1 MQQVNKYQNEMEK
14 PVNLALLSTS
24 GSSCPD
30 IRPVLKRLREIIV
43 LDPRCESIDLRD
55 IAPVE
60 GLAMNIMMEMYRD
73 FTMKL
78 PPLTNPVMSLS
89 SLSERNDIILSVDEI
104 QVFSEP
110 TDFEASPEQKCGIKM
125 GIPLVNSLKD
135 FNCLSMIIA
144 ELLAYT
150 TTHAADGRLDIVADQ
165 KKCKVMGLPYVNL
178 IDVRKILN
186 VSGLQPADSRNAIYE
201 KLKKDWRLTYFC
213 SNKIFSQSAMLP
225 FAEDNK
231 AQLRYYNENPKQGY
245 PQLFTL
251 FVPKP
256 ASFEIRSSANVEA
269 MWRFLHFCR
278 GVRGEDNRGI
288 GVITAGYMWY
298 SMTRATFMELS
309 MAQDLLSLLNHYK
322 LQALYSDT
330 VPSRV
335 RAILNSNKITVYS
348 AKAIVAESDASVCGY
363 YIHGS
368 RPYLTFYDL
377 DVSPPTVTT
386 KVVEYPEIKGKLKT
400 LRDKVALSCAYFY
413 LHPLLVNCNLELF
426 PTFRAHSGLV
436 LVANIAVEQKKNKK
450 KNKSDKTSDDDTK
463 KKEKVSSKFEI
474 LVSRAYEANYVRNM
488 YPFTR
493 MTFAPLDPFFDY
505 FFKALVIPR
514 NIPRQTTSFDVVE
527 YVTRTVPVRV
537 SYHLDLDVVEQVVVE
552 YNMTSV
558 KASLF
563 ERLDGLSDLERY
575 NDIRSIVLYPQVVIT
590 NDHYVSLVNQGYNF
604 RTDNEFMQKYGFIV
618 HAVENRPVVPVDD
631 IVIAPQSVIE
641 LVDPGDDEPTGVFG
655 FTTKIAHV
663 KKTQF

>member
-1 MQQVNKYQNEMEK
+1 MQQVNKYQNEMDK
-14 PVNLALLSTS
+14 PINLALLSTS
-24 GSSCPD
+24 GPSYPD
-30 IRPVLKRLREIIV
+30 IRPVLKALQQHIV
-43 LDPRCESIDLRD
+43 LDPRCESLDLRG
-55 IAPVE
+55 IVPVE

-104 QVFSEP
+104 QVFPEP

-150 TTHAADGRLDIVADQ
+150 TTHSADGKLDIVADQ

-231 AQLRYYNENPKQGY
+231 AQLKYYNDTPKQGY
-245 PQLFTL
+245 PPLTTL
-251 FVPKP
+251 YVPRP
-256 ASFEIRSSANVEA
+256 ASFDIRSSTNVEA

-298 SMTRATFMELS
+298 SMTRATFADLS

-348 AKAIVAESDASVCGY
+348 AKATVAESDPSVSGY

-368 RPYLTFYDL
+368 RPYFTFYDL
-377 DVSPPTVTT
+377 DVSPPSVTT

-400 LRDKVALSCAYFY
+400 LRDKAGLSCAYFY
-413 LHPLLVNCNLELF
+413 LHPLLANCNLELF

-436 LVANIAVEQKKNKK
+436 LVTNIAVDQKKPKK
-450 KNKSDKTSDDDTK
+450 KIRVIKLAMMILRK
-463 KKEKVSSKFEI
+463 KRKF
-474 LVSRAYEANYVRNM
+474 
-488 YPFTR
+488 
-493 MTFAPLDPFFDY
+493 
-505 FFKALVIPR
+505 
-514 NIPRQTTSFDVVE
+514 
-527 YVTRTVPVRV
+527 
-537 SYHLDLDVVEQVVVE
+537 
-552 YNMTSV
+552 
-558 KASLF
+558 
-563 ERLDGLSDLERY
+563 
-575 NDIRSIVLYPQVVIT
+575 
-590 NDHYVSLVNQGYNF
+590 
-604 RTDNEFMQKYGFIV
+604 
-618 HAVENRPVVPVDD
+618 
-631 IVIAPQSVIE
+631 
-641 LVDPGDDEPTGVFG
+641 
-655 FTTKIAHV
+655 
-663 KKTQF
+663 